1 MGNTLSITLLQ
12 VCSVLNF
19 ASAEGG
25 LSIFVRNA
33 DGNHQAV
40 EVPGE
45 GNVADLYAAV
55 AVQVGHPSFA
65 LSIAGSTLMP
75 TTSLADS
82 GISAEC
88 VVQIQEGDLS
98 DLNQLLTSEWEL
110 SFKQRVIDELSQFPG
125 KLARVQVVYNS
136 LAGYYT
142 ERWLLQK
149 DDDEI
154 YSGIS
159 LFAGSSPFH
168 FAALAGVENY
178 VRIDI

>member
-1 MGNTLSITLLQ
+1 
-12 VCSVLNF
+12 
-19 ASAEGG
+19 
-25 LSIFVRNA
+25 
-33 DGNHQAV
+33 
-40 EVPGE
+40 
-45 GNVADLYAAV
+45 
-55 AVQVGHPSFA
+55 
-65 LSIAGSTLMP
+65 MP

-136 LAGYYT
+136 RTSSYT
-142 ERWLLQK
+142 ERWLFQK
-149 DDDEI
+149 DDKEI
-154 YSGIS
+154 YKTIGLAQSHRNS
-159 LFAGSSPFH
+159 NFN
-168 FAALAGVENY
+168 FAALVGVENY